1 MKVSPRKNRLS
12 NASGG
17 VYVSMSNCSHLP
29 LFPSKVQTGG
39 LTWEEVIS
47 MLFNSRGITQEIN
60 FKSLFK

>member
-17 VYVSMSNCSHLP
+17 VYVSLSNCSHLP

-39 LTWEEVIS
+39 LTWEEGDQHAVQQQGHNPGNT
-47 MLFNSRGITQEIN
+47 F
-60 FKSLFK
+60 